1 MKMKEEFSDAELW
14 VRFKSGDK
22 SAFKA
27 IYYKYYMILYRYG
40 LKTSLDADLA
50 EDTLQDLFLKLWKNR
65 SSIGDVA
72 SVKSYLY
79 RAYIR
84 TVFEALKKSRR
95 TYNAADLNIEE
106 IDKSIEESMIIDQS
120 VNETNQNLHLALKHL
135 TKRQKQ
141 IVVLHYFEGLSYKQI
156 EEILPLKYQ
165 AIRNC
170 VHEAIKVLRKNIVI
184 RSIDIIQVTTSLF
197 FLY

>member
-1 MKMKEEFSDAELW
+1 MKEEFSDAELW

-27 IYYKYYMILYRYG
+27 IYYKYYMTLYRYG

-65 SSIGDVA
+65 STVGEVA

-84 TVFEALKKSRR
+84 TVLDALKKARR
-95 TYNAADLNIEE
+95 TYSAADLNIEQT
-106 IDKSIEESMIIDQS
+106 DKSIEENMIIDQS
-120 VNETNQNLHLALKHL
+120 VNETNQNLYQALKHL

-184 RSIDIIQVTTSLF
+184 RSIDIIQVITSLF

>member
-1 MKMKEEFSDAELW
+1 MKEEFSDAELW

-27 IYYKYYMILYRYG
+27 IYYKYYMTLYRYG

-65 SSIGDVA
+65 SSIGEVS

-84 TVFEALKKSRR
+84 TVFDALKKSRR
-95 TYNAADLNIEE
+95 TYSAADLNLEQ

-120 VNETNQNLHLALKHL
+120 LNETNQNLHLALKHL

-170 VHEAIKVLRKNIVI
+170 VHEAIKVLRKNIVV
-184 RSIDIIQVTTSLF
+184 RSIDIIQIATSLI

>member
-1 MKMKEEFSDAELW
+1 MKEEFSDAELW

-27 IYYKYYMILYRYG
+27 IYYKYYMTLYRYG

-65 SSIGDVA
+65 STVGEVA

-84 TVFEALKKSRR
+84 TLLDALKKARR
-95 TYNAADLNIEE
+95 TYSAADLNIEQT
-106 IDKSIEESMIIDQS
+106 DKSIEENMIIDQS
-120 VNETNQNLHLALKHL
+120 VNETNQNLYQALKHL

-184 RSIDIIQVTTSLF
+184 RSIDIIQVITSLF